1 MIANTLFSDAVL
13 PVKTSAT
20 GLALLHLMDEYKVS
34 HIPIVND
41 LEFLGLI
48 SEDDIFNQGSF
59 EDPIGSFAITHQ
71 DACVEQSQHLFDV
84 LRIFAEKNLTVLPVV
99 DNKRHYLGVI
109 TQETIVQKFAD
120 LVSIN
125 NPGGIIV
132 LEVGSH
138 DFSLSEIGKIIEDND
153 ARVLSLFVTSHSESA
168 KVEVT
173 IKLNK
178 MDIQPLIQTFQ
189 RYDYTIKESYFES
202 EYYDGLRDRYDQLMT
217 FLNI

>member
-1 MIANTLFSDAVL
+1 MIANSLFSDAVV
-13 PVKTSAT
+13 PVKTSTT
-20 GLALLHLMDEYKVS
+20 GLAVLHLMDEYKVS

-59 EDPIGSFAITHQ
+59 EDPIGNFAITHQ
-71 DACVEQSQHLFDV
+71 DAYVEQSQHLFDV

-138 DFSLSEIGKIIEDND
+138 DFSLSEIGKIIEEND
-153 ARVLSLFVTSHSESA
+153 ARVLSLFVTSHSDSA

-189 RYDYTIKESYFES
+189 RFDYTIKESYFES
-202 EYYDGLRDRYDQLMT
+202 EYYEGLRDRYDQLMT
-217 FLNI
+217 FLNV

>member
-1 MIANTLFSDAVL
+1 MIAKTLYSDAIL
-13 PVKTSAT
+13 PVKTSDT
-20 GLALLHLMDEYKVS
+20 GLAALHLMDEYKVS
-34 HIPIVND
+34 HLPIVND
-41 LEFLGLI
+41 LAFLGMI

-59 EDPIGSFAITHQ
+59 EDPIGCVAISNQ
-71 DACVEQSQHLFDV
+71 DAYVEQSQHLYDV
-84 LRIFAEKNLTVLPVV
+84 IRIFAERKLSVLPVV
-99 DNKRHYLGVI
+99 DNKKNFLGVI

-132 LEVGSH
+132 LELSSN

-153 ARVLSLFVTSHSESA
+153 ARVLSLFVNSHADSSV
-168 KVEVT
+168 VEVT

-178 MDIQPLIQTFQ
+178 MDIQPLIQSFQ

-202 EYYDGLRDRYDQLMT
+202 EYYDSLRDRYSQLMN

>member
-1 MIANTLFSDAVL
+1 M
-13 PVKTSAT
+13 
-20 GLALLHLMDEYKVS
+20 
-34 HIPIVND
+34 
-41 LEFLGLI
+41 I

-59 EDPIGSFAITHQ
+59 EDPIGCVAISNQ
-71 DACVEQSQHLFDV
+71 DAYVEQSQHLYDV
-84 LRIFAEKNLTVLPVV
+84 IRIFAERKLSVLPVV
-99 DNKRHYLGVI
+99 DNKKNFLGVI

-132 LEVGSH
+132 LELSSN

-153 ARVLSLFVTSHSESA
+153 ARVLSLFVNSHADSSV
-168 KVEVT
+168 VEVT

-178 MDIQPLIQTFQ
+178 MDIQPLIQSFQ

-202 EYYDGLRDRYDQLMT
+202 EYYDSLRDRYSQLMN